1 MNITILNLRYLFN
14 NTTQTHSMQ
23 PINYEKEMKEFTWD
37 VPEYYDIASVVDA
50 HAQENPSHPAILW
63 EDEKANTRTLT
74 YDDLRKQ
81 SNQLANVLTSFNIQK
96 GDPVLIMLPRIPET
110 YITQLAT
117 IKTGGIITPAV
128 EMLRARNV
136 IYRADNCKAKVIVTN
151 ESGAAIVDE
160 VRSQLDSVENY
171 LIVDT
176 QKDGWLSYQEEMK
189 KASTHYDYT
198 PKKSTDIFYI
208 SYTSGTT
215 GLPKGVV
222 HQNSWMYAFKKINS
236 YYWYGAEKDDIIW
249 ATTSPG
255 WAKWFWTHLGVTMN
269 VGATDLLYEG
279 RFNPERYFR
288 FLQKYKVT
296 ICCLTPT
303 ELRIMIQVPH
313 VEQYDLSSIRSFL
326 SAGEPL
332 NKEVYEFFKEKFGI
346 SIREGYGQTETAG
359 LVLNYVGITV
369 KPGSMGKPMPGQD
382 VKVLDE
388 NGKEVSPGEVGEVTT
403 RVGLP
408 SLFKEYYK
416 MPERME
422 EVIRNGRYYTGDL
435 CRLDEDGYYWF
446 EGRADDVI
454 TSAGYRIGPFEVE
467 DALLTHP
474 AVLEC
479 AAVGSPHPERGEIV
493 KAFIVLKKGWDPSE
507 ALKAELQNH
516 TKEVTAP
523 YKYPREIEFVDSLP
537 KTMSGKIK
545 RSELKRMEYEKK
557 GRK

>member
-1 MNITILNLRYLFN
+1 
-14 NTTQTHSMQ
+14 MQ
-23 PINYEKEMKEFTWD
+23 PMDYQKEMEEFQWD
-37 VPEYYDIASVVDA
+37 VPEYYDIASAVDS
-50 HAQENPSHPAILW
+50 HAQHDPLHPAILW
-63 EDEKANTRTLT
+63 ENEKGDTRSLT

-81 SNQLANVLTSFNIQK
+81 SNQFANILTSLTIQK

-110 YITQLAT
+110 YIAQFAI
-117 IKTGGIITPAV
+117 IKAGAIITPAV

-136 IYRADNCKAKVIVTN
+136 IYRATNCQAKAVVTN

-160 VRSQLDSVENY
+160 VRSQLDSVNHYILADGHKE
-171 LIVDT
+171 
-176 QKDGWLSYQEEMK
+176 GWLSYAEEMK
-189 KASTHYDYT
+189 KASTTYEYQ

-222 HQNSWMYAFKKINS
+222 HQNSWMYAFKKINAR
-236 YYWYGAEKDDIIW
+236 YWYSAQKDDVIW

-255 WAKWFWTHLGVTMN
+255 WAKWFWSHLGVTMN

-288 FLQKYKVT
+288 LLQKYNVT

-303 ELRIMIQVPH
+303 ELRIMIQVPNA
-313 VEQYDLSSIRSFL
+313 EQYDLSSIRSFV

-332 NKEVYEFFKEKFGI
+332 NKEVIEFFEKNYGI
-346 SIREGYGQTETAG
+346 TIREGYGQTETTC
-359 LVLNYVGITV
+359 LVCNYTGITV
-369 KPGSMGKPMPGQD
+369 KPGSMGRPMPGQD
-382 VKVLDE
+382 VKILDE
-388 NGKEVSPGEVGEVTT
+388 TGKEVDVGEVGEITT
-403 RVGLP
+403 TFGLP
-408 SLFKEYYK
+408 SLFREYYK
-416 MPERME
+416 MPEKME
-422 EVIRNGRYYTGDL
+422 EVVRDGRYYTGDL
-435 CRLDEDGYYWF
+435 CKMDEEGYYWF

-454 TSAGYRIGPFEVE
+454 LSAGYRIGPFEVE

-493 KAFIVLKKGWDPSE
+493 KAFVVLNRGWEPSD
-507 ALKAELQNH
+507 ALKAELQDH
-516 TKEVTAP
+516 TKQVTAP

-537 KTMSGKIK
+537 KTMSGKVK
-545 RSELKRMEYEKK
+545 RSELKRMEYERK
-557 GRK
+557 GIK

>member
-1 MNITILNLRYLFN
+1 
-14 NTTQTHSMQ
+14 MQ
-23 PINYEKEMKEFTWD
+23 PIDYEKEMKEFTWD
-37 VPEYYDIASVVDA
+37 VPQYYDIASVVDS
-50 HAQENPSHPAILW
+50 HAQKDPLHPAILW
-63 EDEKANTRTLT
+63 ENEKGDTRALT

-81 SNQLANVLTSFNIQK
+81 SSQLANVLVSHGIKK

-128 EMLRARNV
+128 EMLRGRNV
-136 IYRADNCKAKVIVTN
+136 IYRADNCKARAIVTN

-160 VRSQLDSVENY
+160 VRTQLDSVETYY
-171 LIVDT
+171 LVDGH
-176 QKDGWLSYQEEMK
+176 KEGWLSYTEELK
-189 KASTHYDYT
+189 KASTTYEYT
-198 PKKSTDIFYI
+198 PKKSTDVFYI

-222 HQNSWMYAFKKINS
+222 HQNSWMYAFRKINAR
-236 YYWYGAEKDDIIW
+236 YWYNAKKDDIIW

-255 WAKWFWTHLGVTMN
+255 WAKWFWSHLGVTLNM
-269 VGATDLLYEG
+269 GATDFLYEG

-288 FLQKYKVT
+288 LLQKYKIT

-303 ELRIMIQVPH
+303 ELRIMIQVPNA
-313 VEQYDLSSIRSFL
+313 EQYDLSSIHSFL

-332 NKEVYEFFKEKFGI
+332 NKEVYDFFRNNYNI
-346 SIREGYGQTETAG
+346 SIREGYGQTETTCLAC
-359 LVLNYVGITV
+359 NYVGITV

-382 VKVLDE
+382 VRILDDD
-388 NGKEVSPGEVGEVTT
+388 GKEVSPGNVGEVTT
-403 RVGLP
+403 KFGLP

-416 MPERME
+416 MPDRME
-422 EVIRNGRYYTGDL
+422 EVIKDGRYHTGDL
-435 CRLDEDGYYWF
+435 CRLDEDGYFWF

-474 AVLEC
+474 SVLEC
-479 AAVGSPHPERGEIV
+479 AAVGTPDPVRGEVV
-493 KAFIVLKKGWDPSE
+493 KAFIVLKRGWEPSD
-507 ALKAELQNH
+507 ALRAELQNH
-516 TKEVTAP
+516 SKQVTAP
-523 YKYPREIEFVDSLP
+523 YKYPREIEFVPELP

-545 RSELKRMEYEKK
+545 RSELKRLEYERKGKK
-557 GRK
+557 

>member
-1 MNITILNLRYLFN
+1 
-14 NTTQTHSMQ
+14 MQ
-23 PINYEKEMKEFTWD
+23 PIDYEKEMKEFTWD
-37 VPEYYDIASVVDA
+37 VPQYYDIASVVDS
-50 HAQENPSHPAILW
+50 HAQKDPLHPAILW
-63 EDEKANTRTLT
+63 ENEKGDTRALT

-81 SNQLANVLTSFNIQK
+81 SNQLANVLVSHGIKK

-128 EMLRARNV
+128 EMLRGRNV
-136 IYRADNCKAKVIVTN
+136 IYRADNCKARAIVTN

-160 VRSQLDSVENY
+160 VRTQLDSVETYY
-171 LIVDT
+171 LVDGH
-176 QKDGWLSYQEEMK
+176 KEGWLSYTEELK
-189 KASTHYDYT
+189 KASTTYEYT
-198 PKKSTDIFYI
+198 PKKSTDVFYI

-222 HQNSWMYAFKKINS
+222 HQNSWMYAFRKINAR
-236 YYWYGAEKDDIIW
+236 YWYNAKKDDIIW

-255 WAKWFWTHLGVTMN
+255 WAKWFWSHLGVTLN
-269 VGATDLLYEG
+269 VGATDFLYEG

-288 FLQKYKVT
+288 LLQKYKIT

-303 ELRIMIQVPH
+303 ELRIMIQVPNA
-313 VEQYDLSSIRSFL
+313 EQYDLSSIHSFL

-332 NKEVYEFFKEKFGI
+332 NKEVYDFFRNNYNI
-346 SIREGYGQTETAG
+346 SIREGYGQTETTCLAC
-359 LVLNYVGITV
+359 NYVGITV

-382 VKVLDE
+382 VRILDDD
-388 NGKEVSPGEVGEVTT
+388 GKEVSPGNVGEVTT
-403 RVGLP
+403 KFGLP

-416 MPERME
+416 MPDRME
-422 EVIRNGRYYTGDL
+422 EVIKDGRYHTGDL
-435 CRLDEDGYYWF
+435 CRLDEDGYFWF

-474 AVLEC
+474 SVLEC
-479 AAVGSPHPERGEIV
+479 AAVGTPDPVRGEVV
-493 KAFIVLKKGWDPSE
+493 KAFIVLKRGWEPSD
-507 ALKAELQNH
+507 ALRAELQNH
-516 TKEVTAP
+516 SKQVTAP
-523 YKYPREIEFVDSLP
+523 YKYPREIEFVPELP

-545 RSELKRMEYEKK
+545 RSELKRLEYERKGKK
-557 GRK
+557 

>member
-1 MNITILNLRYLFN
+1 
-14 NTTQTHSMQ
+14 MQ
-23 PINYEKEMKEFTWD
+23 PIDYEKEMKEFTWD
-37 VPEYYDIASVVDA
+37 VPQYYDIASVVDS
-50 HAQENPSHPAILW
+50 HAQKDPLHPAILW
-63 EDEKANTRTLT
+63 ENEKGDTRALT

-81 SNQLANVLTSFNIQK
+81 SNQLANVLVSHGIKK

-128 EMLRARNV
+128 EMLRGRNV
-136 IYRADNCKAKVIVTN
+136 IYRADNCKARAIVTN

-160 VRSQLDSVENY
+160 VRTQLDSVETYY
-171 LIVDT
+171 LVDGH
-176 QKDGWLSYQEEMK
+176 KEGWLSYTEELK
-189 KASTHYDYT
+189 KASTTYEYT
-198 PKKSTDIFYI
+198 PKKSTDVFYI

-222 HQNSWMYAFKKINS
+222 HQNSWMYAFRKINAR
-236 YYWYGAEKDDIIW
+236 YWYNAKKDDIIW

-255 WAKWFWTHLGVTMN
+255 WAKWFWSHLGVTLNM
-269 VGATDLLYEG
+269 GATDFLYEG

-288 FLQKYKVT
+288 LLQKYKIT

-303 ELRIMIQVPH
+303 ELRIMIQVPNA
-313 VEQYDLSSIRSFL
+313 EQYDLSSIHSFL

-332 NKEVYEFFKEKFGI
+332 NKEVYDFFRNNYNI
-346 SIREGYGQTETAG
+346 SIREGYGQTETTCLAC
-359 LVLNYVGITV
+359 NYVGITV

-382 VKVLDE
+382 VRILDDD
-388 NGKEVSPGEVGEVTT
+388 GKEVSPGNVGEVTT
-403 RVGLP
+403 KFGLP

-416 MPERME
+416 MPDRME
-422 EVIRNGRYYTGDL
+422 EVIKDGRYHTGDL
-435 CRLDEDGYYWF
+435 CRLDEDGYFWF

-474 AVLEC
+474 SVLEC
-479 AAVGSPHPERGEIV
+479 AAVGTPDPVRGEVV
-493 KAFIVLKKGWDPSE
+493 KAFIVLKRGWEPSD
-507 ALKAELQNH
+507 ALRAELQNH
-516 TKEVTAP
+516 SKQVTAP
-523 YKYPREIEFVDSLP
+523 YKYPREIEFVPELP

-545 RSELKRMEYEKK
+545 RSELKRLEYERKGKK
-557 GRK
+557 